1 MKLLDE
7 QKEQEAQN
15 ILRVLDGHLE
25 ECSKQGFQDLHDS
38 LADHRRNIG
47 NAVRQFDS
55 AVMIVVAVGMLKAGK
70 STLINLLAR
79 DENASPTGFGTDT
92 TLRPALITM
101 GSPGD
106 TEGNIIIYGNRP
118 ADTAKQKECL
128 QAILDTLR
136 GLPLSKGIDQ
146 PRVEPL
152 RTGALK
158 KALCMPSG
166 VGNDLLPQ
174 EPLLVVVKIP
184 YHADG
189 KMLQNGR
196 LLLDMPGLDSAN
208 AEISLRPEKVFSDE
222 QVAELSHFLHD
233 KLDNQGYADELV
245 NALRARES
253 AVTYE
258 SLIQQCDM
266 VLCLQSSVSPLNDKA
281 CACLNSVLD
290 MRSQATAWV
299 VMNRMRNQDWVT
311 EECLE
316 GKWEEQ
322 VQNAKRV
329 FAKIKKGATL
339 NQSACNLG
347 EAYAG
352 ILEDDRN
359 IKVPEGSTVEEQK
372 AALRERSGFLPL
384 EEKLLNHLD
393 QNGTATRLQYCKETL
408 HRELNDAKTRLTM
421 RKQTAASLL
430 QNLQQAKT
438 AWENAAKKLHPNQAP
453 FAIHGNASCV
463 TEPLASDIRKWCNK
477 IRENRPCMAE
487 ELIPGN
493 ELDNYLQA
501 CFNKGKELAE
511 QYLNA
516 LGVQHVQVE
525 QSANGSSSHHGLGD
539 LIGSEVCRRCTD
551 ACNEAK
557 KCVQDVENAPKVL
570 ERHATGFHPFCN
582 QSPLLDGGFNIEQ
595 HPPTHYANTP
605 GNKKGFWFVRFGVGR
620 IKRSSEVWLGD
631 IEGMIA
637 NYTGQIASIVQNASV
652 GQGGNNSSS
661 RIVNREVNNHLQPVR
676 DDLDAQRQET
686 DGAIARKTAEIRLMD
701 KMAEDIDHFMEQVD
715 AWCMATGQR
724 A

>member
-1 MKLLDE
+1 MKLLNE
-7 QKEQEAQN
+7 QKEQEAQK
-15 ILRVLDGHLE
+15 ILHVLDGHLD
-25 ECSKQGFQDLHDS
+25 ECSKQGFRELHDS
-38 LADHRRNIG
+38 LADHRQNIG

-101 GSPGD
+101 GPPGD

-128 QAILDTLR
+128 QAILDNLR

-158 KALCMPSG
+158 KALCVPCG

-222 QVAELSHFLHD
+222 QVAELSRFLHD

-316 GKWEEQ
+316 GKWAEQ
-322 VQNAKRV
+322 VQNATRV
-329 FAKIKKGATL
+329 FAKIKKGTEL
-339 NQSACNLG
+339 KQSSCNLG

-359 IKVPEGSTVEEQK
+359 IKVPEGSTVEKQK
-372 AALRERSGFLPL
+372 AALREHSGFLPL
-384 EEKLLNHLD
+384 EEQLLNHLD
-393 QNGTATRLQYCKETL
+393 QNGTATRLQFCKQTL
-408 HRELNDAKTRLTM
+408 HQELNTCKTALSARL
-421 RKQTAASLL
+421 QTANGRL
-430 QNLQQAKT
+430 QTLQQAKT
-438 AWENAAKKLHPNQAP
+438 AWETAAQRLHPNQGP
-453 FAIHGNASCV
+453 FTIQGNAHCLTSSL
-463 TEPLASDIRKWCNK
+463 EREIDKWCK
-477 IRENRPCMAE
+477 SIGENHPCMKE
-487 ELIPGN
+487 ELIPGD
-493 ELDNYLQA
+493 ELDTYLQA
-501 CFNKGKELAE
+501 CFSKGSELTKEFLDK
-511 QYLNA
+511 
-516 LGVQHVQVE
+516 LGVQEVQVE
-525 QSANGSSSHHGLGD
+525 QNTNGSISHHGLGD
-539 LIGSEVCRRCTD
+539 MIGGEVCKRCID

-557 KCVQDVENAPKVL
+557 KGVQGVSGGAQVL
-570 ERHATGFHPFCN
+570 EHHASSFQQLCN
-582 QSPLLDGGFNIEQ
+582 RSRLLNGGFNITL
-595 HPPTHYANTP
+595 PAATNYANTTENRP
-605 GNKKGFWFVRFGVGR
+605 WYWPFGVGR
-620 IKRSSEVWLGD
+620 IKASSGIWQGD
-631 IEGMIA
+631 IKSMVTH
-637 NYTGQIASIVQNASV
+637 YCGQIADIVQANAV
-652 GQGGNNSSS
+652 GQGGNN
-661 RIVNREVNNHLQPVR
+661 RCTEIVNQEVANRLQPVW
-676 DDLDAQRQET
+676 DEIGNHTKETEDSIACLKKEIDLLGKIMQ
-686 DGAIARKTAEIRLMD
+686 
-701 KMAEDIDHFMEQVD
+701 DIDSSMKQVNQ
-715 AWCMATGQR
+715 W
-724 A
+724 